1 MTHQSIPRDCRK
13 SRRRRVLRD
22 GRILLPGSRVT
33 YDCTIRDLSEK
44 GARLRL
50 QSNSVIVPHQFELV
64 LVAEGLAYPV
74 HLKWR
79 KGTEYGVEFMGGPRL
94 VTARI
99 K

>member
-1 MTHQSIPRDCRK
+1 MTYQSMPEDCRQ
-13 SRRRRVLRD
+13 SRRRRVLKD
-22 GRILLPGSRVT
+22 GRILFPGSRVT

-50 QSNSVIVPHQFELV
+50 QGNSVIVPIQFELV
-64 LVAEGLAYPV
+64 LVADGLAYPV

-79 KGTEYGVEFMGGPRL
+79 KGAEYGVEFMGGPRS